1 MKKQNRW
8 KKQQRL
14 ASKVT
19 LMLVP
24 NDTGSI
30 MKMSLPPWIFAASLL
45 ITAGLVLLLSVVG
58 LSLKASLEMT
68 QNDLTITHNTASY
81 LKNENDD
88 YKAKIHYLKGELKN
102 VEKNMAVLQAM
113 GDQVVSMVGIDREVL
128 ENSHEEE

>member
-8 KKQQRL
+8 KKHQRL

-45 ITAGLVLLLSVVG
+45 ITVGLVLLFSVVR
-58 LSLKASLEMT
+58 LNLKASLEMT
-68 QNDLTITHNTASY
+68 QNDLMTTRNTAIY
-81 LKNENDD
+81 LKNKND
-88 YKAKIHYLKGELKN
+88 YYESQIHYLKGELKN

-113 GDQVVSMVGIDREVL
+113 GDQVISMVGIDQEVL
-128 ENSHEEE
+128 QNSHEDE